1 MTACAQII
9 RFWRVWLNSWH
20 GVGGRTR
27 TMHPPS
33 SQQLPEAR
41 SARGDEVPGSVRC
54 LRRLALLPWLLARA
68 GLVAVAVAAASAV
81 LTRPNGRRSIWRAA
95 LPVSAT
101 PSAGRRLAFD
111 LIVAMVTL

>member
-1 MTACAQII
+1 M
-9 RFWRVWLNSWH
+9 
-20 GVGGRTR
+20 R
-27 TMHPPS
+27 TMRPPS

-54 LRRLALLPWLLARA
+54 LRRRALLPRLLTRA
-68 GLVAVAVAAASAV
+68 GLAAVAVAAASAV

-101 PSAGRRLAFD
+101 PSAGQRLALD